1 MTNIQT
7 FPRILP
13 IALSAALLLALSLL
27 AACGGPD
34 PDVPALS
41 ATPREQA
48 RRHVNLGVAY
58 LAQFQPAHARS
69 EFEAALKLDPEN
81 LAATVD
87 MGVASRVASDMPAAR
102 EWLEKSLALDP
113 DQITALYNLGLVE
126 RISGDP
132 ERALELLERVTR
144 LDPMDPTAF
153 YNLGLTLNQVQR
165 HEEALTAFDAVLARQ
180 PWHASAHYNRGRVL
194 LQLGRQD
201 EAMAALEKSQEL
213 SAGDLAITAG
223 QQYGEQGRLSLAV
236 EDMPTNPSAGEGVAV
251 SFSDMTAAS
260 GVSFAHGGGP
270 RQGEGPS
277 WGSGMAL
284 ADLDGDGDLDLFL
297 ADAGPGETSGNVR
310 LYLNDG
316 KGVFMERPLPAP
328 AVVAPATGVTVG
340 DFDNDGHLDILVGRW
355 GPDRL
360 LRNQGDG
367 TFLDVGPAAG
377 VDHPGRTLATAFGDV
392 DHDGDVDLLLADA
405 DAGLVLLR
413 NNGDGTFSERG
424 EEAGLTAAGPV
435 TGLLLVDLDGDR
447 DVDVLASGPGGLGLW
462 LNNRDGSFIA
472 AGETWNLAA
481 AGGNLRGLAVMDLE
495 KNGLFDLVL
504 SGREGGRVLMNRGRT
519 LVATSAVPAAVKD
532 GYGIAVLD
540 YDLDGFQDLAL
551 AAAGGLPVRLF
562 RNLGGGA
569 FEETTQMAGLGS
581 LPPASVR
588 SLAAGDLDGDGD
600 PDLVIGRDGGPLQI
614 LRNEAPPRPW
624 VGIALE
630 GLHSN
635 RAGLGVRVS
644 VRAGGLWEQAWVA
657 GSGGYLG
664 GGNIQPTFGLGG
676 WERADAISILWPGG
690 VLQDEIDPPLGA
702 VTKVKELDRKGSSCP
717 TLFAWDG
724 SRYSYLADFIGG
736 GVLGLYLA
744 PGVSYTPDPE
754 ELHLVRPARGL
765 VPTSAGNYELRIT
778 DNLEEVTYMDEVALT
793 AVDHPQGTL
802 VLPREGLRPMPPYP
816 SPDLLLATE
825 VMDPIAATDGEGR
838 DWLQAVR
845 AVDRTYPTF
854 PRQRRLGYAEP
865 HQLTVT
871 FPGVPAG
878 ERVWLWAHGTLE
890 FSNSTPN
897 FATAQHGGGLVWPS
911 LELLQPD
918 GSFQVVVPGM
928 PIPMGVDKPALVELP
943 ARTGT
948 GAVTLRIGTSMEIYW
963 DRLALV
969 GTEPPGDRMQVTRLA
984 PDEALL
990 RPRGFPLWASEDG
1003 RLPRTFIYEKSQP
1016 LDTWKTL
1023 PGRYT
1028 RFGPVAELLREAD
1041 DHLVVMAPGDELAL
1055 SFAARRLPPLPA
1067 GWTRTWLVHGLGWV
1081 KDTDLHTPASGRVSP
1096 LPFAA
1101 MGPFPPADRA
1111 YAADPQRAAIAA
1123 RYNTR
1128 EVTARDPLRRWPTGS
1143 AVAPPDGSD

>member
-1 MTNIQT
+1 MTNRHP

-13 IALSAALLLALSLL
+13 ITLSAGLLLLT
-27 AACGGPD
+27 ACGGPGQEA
-34 PDVPALS
+34 PALS
-41 ATPREQA
+41 STPREQA

-58 LAQFQPAHARS
+58 LAQFQPGQARS
-69 EFEAALKLDPEN
+69 EFEAALNLDPDN
-81 LAATVD
+81 LAATVN
-87 MGVASRVASDMPAAR
+87 MGVASRVASDLPAAR
-102 EWLEKSLALDP
+102 QWLERSLALDP
-113 DQITALYNLGLVE
+113 DQITALYNLALVE
-126 RISGDP
+126 RIGGDP
-132 ERALELLERVTR
+132 ERALELLERVTT
-144 LDPMDPTAF
+144 LDPLDPTAF

-165 HEEALTAFDAVLARQ
+165 HAEALAAFDAVLARQ
-180 PWHASAHYNRGRVL
+180 PWHVSAHYNRGRVL

-213 SAGDLAITAG
+213 AAGDLATTVG

-236 EDMPTNPSAGEGVAV
+236 EDMPRNPSAGEAV
-251 SFSDMTAAS
+251 PVTFSDMTAAS
-260 GVSFAHGGGP
+260 GVAFSHGGGP
-270 RQGEGPS
+270 RQDRGPS

-297 ADAGPGETSGNVR
+297 ADAAPTGTSAR
-310 LYLNDG
+310 DRIYFNDG
-316 KGVFMERPLPAP
+316 KGVFTEGTLPAP

-355 GPDRL
+355 GPNRL
-360 LRNQGDG
+360 LRNLGDG

-377 VDHPGRTLATAFGDV
+377 VDHPGRTLAVAFGDL

-405 DAGLVLLR
+405 DAGLILLR
-413 NNGDGTFSERG
+413 NNGDGTFTNRG
-424 EEAGLTAAGPV
+424 EESGLTAAGPI

-462 LNNRDGSFIA
+462 LNNRDGSFVA
-472 AGETWNLAA
+472 AGEAWNLTA
-481 AGGNLRGLAVMDLE
+481 AGGDLRGLVVMDLE
-495 KNGLFDLVL
+495 KNGLFDVVL
-504 SGREGGRVLMNRGRT
+504 SGRAGGRVMMNSGRT
-519 LVATSAVPAAVKD
+519 LAPTAASPAAVAD

-551 AAAGGLPVRLF
+551 ATGGGAPVRLF
-562 RNLGGGA
+562 RNLGGGV
-569 FEETTQMAGLGS
+569 FEETTATAGLHS

-588 SLAAGDLDGDGD
+588 GLAAGDLDGDGD
-600 PDLVIGRDGGPLQI
+600 PDLVVGRDGGPYLI

-624 VGIALE
+624 IGIALE

-635 RAGLGVRVS
+635 RAGLGVRVA
-644 VRAGGLWEQAWVA
+644 VRAGGLWEQTWVA

-664 GGNIQPTFGLGG
+664 GGNTRPTFGLGG
-676 WERADAISILWPGG
+676 WEKADAISILWPGG
-690 VLQDEIDPPLGA
+690 VLQDEIDPPLGV
-702 VTKVKELDRKGSSCP
+702 VTRIKELDRKGSSCP

-724 SRYSYLADFIGG
+724 NRYSYLADFVGG

-744 PGVSYTPDPE
+744 PGVLYTPDPE
-754 ELHLVRPARGL
+754 ELHLVRLARGL

-778 DNLEEVTYMDEVALT
+778 DNLEEVTYMDAVALV

-802 VLPREGLRPMPPYP
+802 VLPREGLRPVPPYP
-816 SPDLLLATE
+816 SPDLLLVTE
-825 VMDPIAATDGEGR
+825 VTDPVAARDGEGR
-838 DWLQAVR
+838 DWLQAVS
-845 AVDRTYPTF
+845 AVDRIYPTF

-871 FPGVPAG
+871 FSAVPAG

-897 FATAQHGGGLVWPS
+897 FATSQHGGGLVWPS
-911 LELLQPD
+911 LELRQPD
-918 GSFQVVVPGM
+918 GTFQVVVPGM

-943 ARTGT
+943 VRAGT

-969 GTEPPGDRMQVTRLA
+969 GTEPPGERMQVTRLT
-984 PDEALL
+984 PDGALL
-990 RPRGFPLWASEDG
+990 RPHGFPLWVSEDG
-1003 RLPRTFIYEKSQP
+1003 RLPRTFVYEKSRP

-1028 RFGPVAELLREAD
+1028 RFGPVEELIREVD

-1055 SFAARRLPPLPA
+1055 TFAAHHLPPLPE
-1067 GWTRTWLVHGLGWV
+1067 GWTRTWLVHGHGWV
-1081 KDTDLHTPASGRVSP
+1081 KDTDLHTPSSGQVAP
-1096 LPFAA
+1096 LPFAG
-1101 MGPFPPADRA
+1101 MGPFPPATGA
-1111 YAADPQRAAIAA
+1111 YAADPLRAAVAA

-1128 EVTARDPLRRWPTGS
+1128 EVMARDPLRRWPTGS
-1143 AVAPPDGSD
+1143 AVAPSAGSD